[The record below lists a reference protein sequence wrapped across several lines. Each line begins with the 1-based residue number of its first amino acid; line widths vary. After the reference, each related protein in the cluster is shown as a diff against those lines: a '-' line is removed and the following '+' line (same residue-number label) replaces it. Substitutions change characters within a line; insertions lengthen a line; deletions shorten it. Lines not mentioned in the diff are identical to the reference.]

1 VGSRQALG
9 RASSEGEAEGQ
20 ISHKLVPSSAAGFAG
35 CLEAQHTGRVIEWI
49 LEQSI
54 FNKI

>member
-1 VGSRQALG
+1 MGARQALG
-9 RASSEGEAEGQ
+9 RASSGGEAEGQ

-35 CLEAQHTGRVIEWI
+35 CLEAQHTGRVTEYI